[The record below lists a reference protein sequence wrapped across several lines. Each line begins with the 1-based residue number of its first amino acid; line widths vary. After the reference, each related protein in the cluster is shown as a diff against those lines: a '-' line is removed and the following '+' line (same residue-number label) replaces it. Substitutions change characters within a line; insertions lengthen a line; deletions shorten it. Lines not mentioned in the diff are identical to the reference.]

1 MEGEGVSLCLCLLGY
16 FALWD
21 NFKIFVPPEQGD
33 GRGGGEGEAE
43 RPMAAFGQTLSLIYV
58 RVIVTQG
65 HKKLRKRSS
74 SIIAKDEFTFMSVIE
89 CKAASGPGPGLGD
102 PPWH

>member
-1 MEGEGVSLCLCLLGY
+1 MENCSIFSKNFISS
-16 FALWD
+16 FA
-21 NFKIFVPPEQGD
+21 PEQGD

-58 RVIVTQG
+58 NVFVTQG
-65 HKKLRKRSS
+65 NKKLRKRSS
-74 SIIAKDEFTFMSVIE
+74 SIIAKDKFTFMSVIE
-89 CKAASGPGPGLGD
+89 CKAARGPGPGLGD